1 MDAGIIGGILG
12 AIFGIA
18 GGVIGTYFSIKNTKG
33 PLERIFMIKATVIA
47 WTAIIIF
54 LVLMYVIP
62 NPYRLWLWVPYGI
75 LLPLGII
82 KINKRVAQIREIE
95 NAT

>member
-1 MDAGIIGGILG
+1 MNAGMIGGILG
-12 AIFGIA
+12 AIIGIA
-18 GGVIGTYFSIKNTKG
+18 GGLIGTYFSIRNTKG
-33 PLERIFMIKATVIA
+33 PLERAFMIKASVIA
-47 WTAIIIF
+47 WISITVF
-54 LVLMYVIP
+54 LVLMLVIP

-82 KINKRVAQIREIE
+82 KLNKKVAEIREIE